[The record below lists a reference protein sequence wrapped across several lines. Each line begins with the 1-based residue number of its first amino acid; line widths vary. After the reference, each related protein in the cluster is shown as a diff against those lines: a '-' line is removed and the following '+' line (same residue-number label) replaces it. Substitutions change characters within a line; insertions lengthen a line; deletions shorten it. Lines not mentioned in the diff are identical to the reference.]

1 MMVHANRIFKHCLYA
16 AVFWLA
22 VSFINPSC
30 SAAIAADNACIHLSH
45 AWSGRIKAS
54 GYRSFPPTDAVHR
67 AVAPGPYDDA
77 ALEGR
82 LMWTAYAADSAQ
94 LDVHYETLYS
104 AGDLRKV
111 RTELENGDGSGTVNT
126 YFDGA
131 VDDDRRLMDLTAV
144 IHETDRERWYQ
155 RIDRLVLALTPP
167 WATVRIGRQALTWG
181 NGMVFNPMDVFNPF
195 SPTDVARDYKIGDDM
210 ATATF
215 LTPGGNELQAAAVA
229 RKDPVDADVEADHA
243 SFAGKYHGRFG
254 RYEIDLMGA
263 RHYKDAIVGAGFTG
277 YLGGAAWRTDAIYT
291 FLAEERSDH
300 GFWSLVVNLDYSWM
314 WLNKNWYG
322 LIEYYANSLGS
333 HHAGDALYNPDLTER
348 LTRGEMYTLGTD
360 YGAGTLQTEL
370 HPLANLYLNAIVN
383 LRDGS
388 GVLQPRLILDL
399 QRDLQLTLGATRY
412 WGADDTEF
420 GGLTLPYTENR
431 LAPLHSVYCWLA
443 YYF

>member
-243 SFAGKYHGRFG
+243 SFAGKYHGRF
-254 RYEIDLMGA
+254 
-263 RHYKDAIVGAGFTG
+263 
-277 YLGGAAWRTDAIYT
+277 
-291 FLAEERSDH
+291 
-300 GFWSLVVNLDYSWM
+300 WM

-399 QRDLQLTLGATRY
+399 QRDLQFTLGATRY